1 MRAKYLLA
9 FSILVVSSLATQ
21 IAHAT
26 VYNLVNQGIDPA
38 TATGTITTDG
48 TIGVLSQS
56 NITGL
61 DILVSDGTNSF
72 TLTLPDLLLY
82 RRLICL
88 RQRAESIFDYL
99 GVDGGSLLALNV
111 GAAVNA
117 YCAASAGGLPCFDGG
132 TLSTEGLAVAR
143 RCLPRRNS
151 IGRSANCC
159 CRRDTQKSST
169 WAMMILGFVGVG
181 FMAYRRSNRPVD
193 GLA

>member
-9 FSILVVSSLATQ
+9 SILVVSSLATQ

-72 TLTLPDLLLY
+72 TLTLPDLATF
-82 RRLICL
+82 RR
-88 RQRAESIFDYL
+88 
-99 GVDGGSLLALNV
+99 
-111 GAAVNA
+111 
-117 YCAASAGGLPCFDGG
+117 
-132 TLSTEGLAVAR
+132 
-143 RCLPRRNS
+143 
-151 IGRSANCC
+151 
-159 CRRDTQKSST
+159 
-169 WAMMILGFVGVG
+169 
-181 FMAYRRSNRPVD
+181 
-193 GLA
+193 